1 MPRGVSAPNQ
11 IRTEARSD
19 PARLLLNEVEAAA
32 FLRVSP
38 RALQK
43 WRVNGRGPE
52 FLRLSSRC
60 IRYSRAD
67 LLGWLE
73 ERICRNTAEYGVR
86 R

>member
-11 IRTEARSD
+11 TRTETRGG
-19 PARLLLNEVEAAA
+19 PALLLLKEVEAAA
-32 FLRVSP
+32 FLGVSP

-60 IRYSRAD
+60 IRYSRGD
-67 LLGWLE
+67 LLSWLE
-73 ERICRNTAEYGVR
+73 ARVCRNTAEYGVR

>member
-1 MPRGVSAPNQ
+1 MPRGVSVSNQ
-11 IRTEARSD
+11 IRTETRD
-19 PARLLLNEVEAAA
+19 PAPSLLNEVEAAA
-32 FLRVSP
+32 FLGISP

-60 IRYSRAD
+60 IRYSRAN
-67 LLGWLE
+67 LLGWLKA
-73 ERICRNTAEYGVR
+73 RVCRNTAEYGGR